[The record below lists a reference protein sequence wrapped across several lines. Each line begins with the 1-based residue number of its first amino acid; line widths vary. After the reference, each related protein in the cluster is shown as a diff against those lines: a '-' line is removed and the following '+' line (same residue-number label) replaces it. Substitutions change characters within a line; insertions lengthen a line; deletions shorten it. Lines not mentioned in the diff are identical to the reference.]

1 MKNVVPYLQVLERLN
16 PLLHLVEVVGAGH
29 LVQRAHKRFHGVNP
43 LLYLCIVMLSVDV
56 HDGIGDSLDLLSM
69 LCNGLVSMLRGYAV
83 RVDRPREILEGVYI
97 LCDFRKDVLP
107 FYVKHRRVH
116 QF

>member
-16 PLLHLVEVVGAGH
+16 PLLHLVEVVGAWH
-29 LVQRAHKRFHGVNP
+29 VVQRRHKRFHCVYSF
-43 LLYLCIVMLSVDV
+43 LDFCIVMLSVNL
-56 HDGIGDSLDLLSM
+56 HDGVCDSLDLLSM